1 LLRRQER
8 NDPMLAGLKPLTY
21 LNVKAEPVQLKRIE
35 QIDII
40 RAQAVWE
47 TPGSLSP
54 WETAC
59 H

>member
-1 LLRRQER
+1 
-8 NDPMLAGLKPLTY
+8 MLAGLKPLTY

-35 QIDII
+35 QVDII
-40 RAQAVWE
+40 WAQAVCE
-47 TPGSLSP
+47 ISRSLSP